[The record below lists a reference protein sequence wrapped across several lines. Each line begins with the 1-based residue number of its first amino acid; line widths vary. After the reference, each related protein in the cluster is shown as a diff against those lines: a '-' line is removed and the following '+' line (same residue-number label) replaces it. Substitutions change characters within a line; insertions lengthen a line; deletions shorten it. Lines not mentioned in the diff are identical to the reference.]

1 MSQRYFDWKALGLSE
16 KFQTHL
22 SNCAHYAECR
32 ICEFVRRRVAAITKK
47 EEAAAEIVST
57 V

>member
-1 MSQRYFDWKALGLSE
+1 MLQRYFDWKSIGLSE

-32 ICEFVRRRVAAITKK
+32 ICEYVRRRVSAITKK
-47 EEAAAEIVST
+47 ADAAAEIVAS